1 MKIKFYDASVI
12 YKEIYEREKSALTA
26 HAEAAEPCETT
37 ALFER
42 DMARYLEAEKTIA
55 CASYENACDALFSAL
70 LSAGDTVVATV
81 FCKCREAIERCGAE
95 IVFADTEPVTFN
107 ISAAAVLSAVTEK
120 TRAVVVTDMAGQT
133 GEYEKLAEVLKD
145 KNIYLIEE
153 ATEAL
158 CSHRICGDKIC
169 RAGSFCDA
177 GLISF
182 APGADFAA
190 EEEYGLI
197 VLPKAHE
204 YDKGVAEKAA
214 EPDHEQ
220 SALLRARLRSCEE
233 WAENRRVLA
242 ERYMFMLGENALYRR
257 ITPSSEAEYNRHV
270 YNSYT
275 LLAENRDGLYR
286 YLAEHGVETVRPEI
300 QLSPEASEKLPASSA
315 YIKNAISL
323 PIYKGLTAVQ
333 QEKIISLIADFY
345 KES

>member
-12 YKEIYEREKSALTA
+12 YKEIYERERSALTA
-26 HAEAAEPCETT
+26 HAEAADPCETT

-42 DMARYLEAEKTIA
+42 DMARYLEAERTIA
-55 CASYENACDALFSAL
+55 CASYENACDALFSSL
-70 LSAGDTVVATV
+70 LSAGDTVITTV
-81 FCKCREAIERCGAE
+81 FCKCREALKRCGAE
-95 IVFADTEPVTFN
+95 IVYADTEPASYN
-107 ISAAAVLSAVTEK
+107 ISSASVLSAVTEK
-120 TRAVVVTDMAGQT
+120 TRAVVVTDIAGQP
-133 GEYEKLAEVLKD
+133 GEYEKLAEALKD

-158 CSHRICGDKIC
+158 CSHRMCGEKIC

-190 EEEYGLI
+190 EDKYGLI
-197 VLPKAHE
+197 VLPEAHE
-204 YDKGVAEKAA
+204 YDKRVAEKAA
-214 EPDHEQ
+214 EPDHGQ

-257 ITPSSEAEYNRHV
+257 ITPPSEAEHNRHV

-275 LLAENRDGLYR
+275 IFAEDRDGLFSF
-286 YLAEHGVETVRPEI
+286 LAEHGVEAVRPEI
-300 QLSPEASEKLPASSA
+300 QLSPEASEKLPASAA

-323 PIYKGLTAVQ
+323 PLYKGLTAAQ
-333 QEKIISLIADFY
+333 QEQIISLIADFY